1 MIRGDRKIKGN
12 VLGWDKLRVNLP
24 GDSTY
29 GPRMAWVSKV
39 RVTEKGMTM
48 VANDFVTYVD
58 DKRVIASSPVLV
70 RQTSHVATSRAQRL
84 GQQDTSRKRRHVHQV
99 ENAWVGSITVVED
112 DNIYVTVD
120 EEKWLRGQR
129 IVQGLLAHFDEKS

>member
-1 MIRGDRKIKGN
+1 MDQNIHGLLNLTLQRSEIQHDWRRG

-29 GPRMAWVSKV
+29 DPRMAWVFKL
-39 RVTEKGMTM
+39 RVTEKGVTM

-84 GQQDTSRKRRHVHQV
+84 GKQDTSRKRRHVH
-99 ENAWVGSITVVED
+99 
-112 DNIYVTVD
+112 
-120 EEKWLRGQR
+120 
-129 IVQGLLAHFDEKS
+129 